1 LDQSHVT
8 SLVDQ
13 VALAL
18 LAVVLLQTVT
28 YRLATTIGIVVIQ
41 GILLTAVALLVAIGT
56 GAPEVYAG
64 ALLTAIVRV
73 ILVPLLLSS
82 ALGRVRVK
90 AENAPVV
97 PARVALVGAIGLTLV
112 AYQVAGAFPLP
123 GGLPSRQ
130 ALPVA
135 LALMLVGMLLM
146 IVRRKALS
154 QVIAL
159 VTIENGIALAALVAT
174 AGMPIAVELGL
185 AFDLLIGVAL
195 MGIFAGWI
203 SQTFDTT
210 NVDQL
215 TRLRDR

>member
-1 LDQSHVT
+1 MDQT
-8 SLVDQ
+8 QLAGLVDQ
-13 VALAL
+13 LAIAL
-18 LAVVLLQTVT
+18 LGVVLFQTVT
-28 YRLATTIGIVVIQ
+28 QRLATTIGIVVVQ
-41 GILLTAVALLVAIGT
+41 GVLLTAVALLVAVGA
-56 GAPEVYAG
+56 GAPEVYLG
-64 ALLTAIVRV
+64 ALLTAVVRIV
-73 ILVPLLLSS
+73 LVPLLLSS
-82 ALGRVRVK
+82 ALSRVRLKV
-90 AENAPVV
+90 ENRPVV

-112 AYQVAGAFPLP
+112 AYQAAGAVPLP
-123 GGLPSRQ
+123 GELPSRQ

-135 LALMLVGMLLM
+135 LALMLIGMFLM
-146 IVRRKALS
+146 VVRRKALS

-210 NVDQL
+210 DVDHL
-215 TRLRDR
+215 RGLRD